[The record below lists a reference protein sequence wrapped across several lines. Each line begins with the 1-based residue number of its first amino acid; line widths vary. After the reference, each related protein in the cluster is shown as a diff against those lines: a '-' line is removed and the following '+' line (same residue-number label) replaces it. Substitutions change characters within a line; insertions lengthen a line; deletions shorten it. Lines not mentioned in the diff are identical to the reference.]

1 MSGSGSGLVDTVFRG
16 VEPLLQKESE
26 SASFGTKGVPS
37 LNGADL
43 SSMNS
48 VTGSACRA
56 KCSNILHDTMNL
68 KHEGFDCFRLACGQ
82 NTSTTST

>member
-1 MSGSGSGLVDTVFRG
+1 MSGSRSGLLDLVFRG
-16 VEPLLQKESE
+16 VELLLKKESG
-26 SASFGTKGVPS
+26 SASFGTKAALS

-56 KCSNILHDTMNL
+56 KCSNILYDTMSL
-68 KHEGFDCFRLACGQ
+68 IHEGFDCFRLACGQ

>member
-1 MSGSGSGLVDTVFRG
+1 MSGSGSGVLDQVFRV
-16 VEPLLQKESE
+16 VELLLQKESGL
-26 SASFGTKGVPS
+26 ASFGAKAAPS

-43 SSMNS
+43 SSMSS

-56 KCSNILHDTMNL
+56 KYSNILYDTMSL
-68 KHEGFDCFRLACGQ
+68 KHEGFYCFRLACGQ